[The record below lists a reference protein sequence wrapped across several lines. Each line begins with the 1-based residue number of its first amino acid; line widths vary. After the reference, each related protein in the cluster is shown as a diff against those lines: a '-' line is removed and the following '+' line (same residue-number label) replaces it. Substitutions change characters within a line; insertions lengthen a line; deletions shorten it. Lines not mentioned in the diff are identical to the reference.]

1 MDRKDLDRPRPP
13 LVVGVVVPTANR
25 RHEDDGAA
33 QQRVPVRDDAEAA
46 AHELDLYRRV
56 LDFTPILWFW

>member
-1 MDRKDLDRPRPP
+1 M
-13 LVVGVVVPTANR
+13 GVVVPTANR

-33 QQRVPVRDDAEAA
+33 QQHVPVRDDAEAA

-56 LDFTPILWFW
+56 LDFTPILCFW